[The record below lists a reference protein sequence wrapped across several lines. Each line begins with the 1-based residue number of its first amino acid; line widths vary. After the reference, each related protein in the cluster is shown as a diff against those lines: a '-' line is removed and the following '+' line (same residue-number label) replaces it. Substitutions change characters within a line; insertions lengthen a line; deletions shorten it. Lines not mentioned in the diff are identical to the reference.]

1 MTAKAKV
8 RTKDTGTGAVQLPP
22 FEEFT
27 TAGGLHVIIA
37 RREPIPLVSVRLMLR
52 AGAAVDPAGRAGL
65 ADFSARLLR
74 RGTSGMTADEINE
87 AVEFV
92 GAGISAGASEDFS
105 SVCLTT
111 PATHLGSMLDVL
123 GQLVQEPAF
132 ADAEVEIARRR
143 VLAQLA
149 NELDDPA
156 YVADRAMQ
164 RALWGEHPY
173 GHDVGGIR
181 KDVEQYTRDDVVAFH
196 KDRYGPKGALLVIVG
211 AIDPTEARR
220 AVESVFGRWHGGRE
234 TAPQTPTLE
243 TAAGAGRVLLIDK
256 PDQTQSQVRI
266 GSLAMRRGH
275 PDWITSSVMNITLG
289 GGFTSRLVNEIRV
302 KRGLSYGAG
311 SGFDGMLAGGSFH
324 VSTFTKTE
332 STSEIIA
339 VAMDELRKMKAKGP
353 TPRELETAKRY
364 LAGLYPLRLETNE
377 SVAAAIA
384 ETRLYGLGDD
394 WVSLYRQ
401 RVSEVTRPRASEV
414 ARRYLPAENPAVV
427 VVGNAAKVRKQLKG
441 LGPIEVRSI
450 ADVE

>member
-1 MTAKAKV
+1 MTAMVK
-8 RTKDTGTGAVQLPP
+8 VQLPP
-22 FEEFT
+22 FDEFT
-27 TAGGLHVIIA
+27 TAGGLKVIIA

-52 AGAAVDPAGRAGL
+52 AGASLDPVGRAGL
-65 ADFSARLLR
+65 ADFTARLLR
-74 RGTSGMTADEINE
+74 RGTTSMSADEINE

-92 GAGISAGASEDFS
+92 GAGVSAGSSEDFS

-111 PATHLGSMLDVL
+111 PANHLGSMLDVL
-123 GQLVQEPAF
+123 GQLVQEPTF
-132 ADAEVEIARRR
+132 SEAEVEIARRR

-156 YVADRAMQ
+156 LVADRAMQ
-164 RALWGEHPY
+164 RALWGDHPY
-173 GHDVGGIR
+173 GHDVGGTR
-181 KDVEQYTRDDVVAFH
+181 SDVEQFTRADVVAFH
-196 KDRYGPKGALLVIVG
+196 QEMYGPNGALLVIVG
-211 AIDPTEARR
+211 AVDPVETRR
-220 AVESVFGRWHGGRE
+220 AVETVFGGWRGGQQ
-234 TAPQTPTLE
+234 APAQTPALE
-243 TAAGAGRVLLIDK
+243 KAAGAGRVLLIDK

-266 GSLAMRRGH
+266 GSVAMRRGH
-275 PDWITSSVMNITLG
+275 PDWITSSVMNIALG

-384 ETRLYGLGDD
+384 ETRLYGLGED
-394 WVSLYRQ
+394 WVTLYRE
-401 RVSEVTRPRASEV
+401 RVSQVARPRAAEV
-414 ARRYLPAENPAVV
+414 ARRYLPAEEPAVV
-427 VVGNAAKVRKQLKG
+427 VVGNAAKVKKQLKG
-441 LGPIEVRSI
+441 LGPIEVRSV
-450 ADVE
+450 AEVE